1 MTKGLPFLFVLSLL
15 TCCIEVDISVPSFP
29 EISDYFN
36 ISDGL
41 TQMTVAVNFFG
52 FCISSIICG
61 PLSDSYGRRKVMI
74 LGNAIMLVGAW
85 FCVIAPN
92 IGFLLFARFIQG
104 LGASVSCVVVFAMIA
119 DIYPANKASKLI
131 GTMNSLLS
139 LFMTV
144 APMVGAFINSAV
156 GFRGNYLVLAII
168 SLISWLTLYFYLP
181 ETNKHMEKFKTKTI
195 IKNFVILMTDRS
207 FIYANL
213 LPSIQYAGYL
223 SFITCMPFLYM
234 ETYNLSIMYYAIHQ
248 GMIIFMF
255 SIFSMNFTKISNL
268 IGEKNC
274 VIYGVIGSLFGGIF
288 ALIISVFMPNSPGLS
303 TFSMVIYSTGA
314 AISYPIIFAKSLDIF
329 PDIKG
334 TASSALMATRSLLL
348 GLFIAFASY
357 IYNGTLLNV
366 VIVLLISSILVAVIT
381 FKLLKMISFATR
393 S

>member
-61 PLSDSYGRRKVMI
+61 PLSDSYGRRKVMVV
-74 LGNAIMLVGAW
+74 GNAIMLLGAW
-85 FCVIAPN
+85 LCVIATT
-92 IGFLLFARFIQG
+92 IEFLLFARFIQG

-131 GTMNSLLS
+131 GIMNSLLS

-156 GFRGNYLVLAII
+156 GFRGNYLILAII

-195 IKNFVILMTDRS
+195 VKNFGILITDRS
-207 FIYANL
+207 FIYASL
-213 LPSIQYAGYL
+213 SPSIMYSGYL

-248 GMIIFMF
+248 GVIIFMF
-255 SIFSMNFTKISNL
+255 SVFSMNFTKISNL

-274 VIYGVIGSLFGGIF
+274 VIYGVAGGLIAGFVSVLVAIF
-288 ALIISVFMPNSPGLS
+288 VPNSPILS
-303 TFSMVIYSTGA
+303 TISMVIFSTGA
-314 AISYPIIFAKSLDIF
+314 AIAYPIIFAKSLDIF

-334 TASSALMATRSLLL
+334 TASSALMAMRSLLIAV
-348 GLFIAFASY
+348 FIAFASY